1 MLVPPSRNMA
11 AIPLSV
17 INRRAFSMRA
27 RRSSSVIAGGAL
39 WDSIDVASSDA
50 ALTSAPAS
58 AGRLMASVPRA
69 PAEPPTHERRSMTT
83 PGARVE
89 SQWYPFVASPANQPP
104 AGSDPILKLG
114 SDPIGAL
121 WYCAQCLDQLD
132 LPGVINGVAGDAQ
145 HKIELLAAVQGRG
158 KCSRPDVGDR
168 LGQPR
173 LSRLHRRA
181 NRLPGQRAA
190 GELEPVA
197 ALDRERA
204 RIRSRQL
211 ADHRVRAK
219 GMVQRDFRDVVAA
232 GSRTPK
238 SRSV

>member
-58 AGRLMASVPRA
+58 AGRLMASVPAA
-69 PAEPPTHERRSMTT
+69 PADTRTNERRSMTT
-83 PGARVE
+83 PGARVQ

-114 SDPIGAL
+114 SYPIGPL

-132 LPGVINGVAGDAQ
+132 LAGVINGVAGETYHD
-145 HKIELLAAVQGRG
+145 IDL
-158 KCSRPDVGDR
+158 RPSVE
-168 LGQPR
+168 
-173 LSRLHRRA
+173 RRC
-181 NRLPGQRAA
+181 
-190 GELEPVA
+190 
-197 ALDRERA
+197 
-204 RIRSRQL
+204 
-211 ADHRVRAK
+211 
-219 GMVQRDFRDVVAA
+219 
-232 GSRTPK
+232 
-238 SRSV
+238 